1 MDKQPLNTLLVSAS
15 ARQQNSITR
24 QFANELIIALQAQ
37 HRDMPIRE
45 RDVSKGIPY
54 IDEQWVNANFTASD
68 QREDE
73 HKNTLAYSDTLVA
86 ELQQSDV
93 IIIATPV
100 YNFSVPASLKAWI
113 DQIARAGLTFNYTAN
128 GPVGKLTG
136 KKAYIVMAT
145 GGTELGSEIDFASG
159 YLRHI
164 LGFIGIDDVTL
175 IAADRFNQDDEQR
188 LQNIR
193 TQIQEVS
200 RQAA

>member
-1 MDKQPLNTLLVSAS
+1 MDKHSLNTLLVSAS
-15 ARQQNSITR
+15 ARQQDSVTR
-24 QFANELIIALQAQ
+24 RFANELVHALQTQ
-37 HRDMPIRE
+37 YGELQIQE
-45 RDVSKGIPY
+45 RDVSQGMPY
-54 IDEQWVNANFTASD
+54 VDEQWVNANFTASD
-68 QREDE
+68 RRNARQNE
-73 HKNTLAYSDTLVA
+73 TLTYSDSLVA

-145 GGTELGSEIDFASG
+145 GGTVLGSDIDFASG
-159 YLRHI
+159 YLKHV
-164 LGFIGIDDVTL
+164 LGFIGIEDVT
-175 IAADRFNQDDEQR
+175 IISAERFNQDDEQG
-188 LQNIR
+188 LLNIR
-193 TQIQEVS
+193 AQIQDVS